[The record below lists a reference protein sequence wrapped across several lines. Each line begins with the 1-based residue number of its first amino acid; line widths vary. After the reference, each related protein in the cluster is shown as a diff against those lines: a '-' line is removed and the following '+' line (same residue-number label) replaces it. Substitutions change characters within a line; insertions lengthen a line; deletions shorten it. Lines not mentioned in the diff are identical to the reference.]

1 MFAAIVLLSI
11 FVLLSSAATTTTTTE
26 SVDNEMQLIID
37 KLAARTRFTK
47 EQLLQMSAVFKSK
60 YPDGITAELLTKEM
74 IAMQPNVDYNGN

>member
-26 SVDNEMQLIID
+26 SENNEMQPIID

-47 EQLLQMSAVFKSK
+47 QQLLQMSVVFKSK
-60 YPDGITAELLTKEM
+60 YPDGITAEFVANKI
-74 IAMQPNVDYNGN
+74 IAIKPTVDYNGN